1 MALNRVKLGCVL
13 TFINYLASVIPLTFL
28 PKTYNKT
35 TFLASNSLNF
45 AELKENEKYLQK
57 NLPVFLFRI
66 FQFIA
71 ASYEDFKS
79 L

>member
-13 TFINYLASVIPLTFL
+13 TFINYFASVVPLIFL
-28 PKTYNKT
+28 PKACNKT

-57 NLPVFLFRI
+57 HLPVFLFRI